1 MRPNTNN
8 RNLTIQNLLCL
19 ITICIIQVS
28 SVLANPIKTIAITQI
43 VEHESLIQAKQGV
56 IDALKEEK
64 FEVGKNIKIIYRNAQ
79 GSIASSVAIAKEFHA
94 KNPDV
99 VVPISTASLQTVY
112 NELKNS
118 NIPIVF
124 SSVTDPVAAGV
135 ISSVNEPKINVTGAV
150 DSPPLEQEIE
160 LIKQILPKIKTIGL
174 IYNSG
179 ESNSVKTIAAIK
191 EVLEKNNINSIES
204 SITTSSQIA
213 QGFQRLVDKVD
224 AVYIPSDNTVFAAM
238 PKLVKLSI
246 DHSVPVFSSDP
257 DSVKQGVLGCVGY
270 NQYEVGKAAG
280 KLVAEVLRGK
290 RIIKITKPR
299 QPEIYFNQSTAKSLK
314 IEIPKEVLGI
324 KTKITG

>member
-1 MRPNTNN
+1 MQPNTNK
-8 RNLTIQNLLCL
+8 RNIKIPSLLCL
-19 ITICIIQVS
+19 IVICITQIN
-28 SVLANPIKTIAITQI
+28 SVFANPIKTIAITQI
-43 VEHESLIQAKQGV
+43 VEHESLVQAKQGV

-64 FEVGKNIKIIYRNAQ
+64 FELGKNIKIIYRNAQ
-79 GSIASSVAIAKEFHA
+79 GSVANSVAIAKEFHA

-99 VVPISTASLQTVY
+99 VVPISTASLQTTY

-135 ISSVNEPKINVTGAV
+135 VSSLNEPKINITGAV
-150 DSPPLEQEIE
+150 DSPPLEKEVQ
-160 LIKQILPKIKTIGL
+160 LIKQILPKIRTIGL

-179 ESNSVKTIAAIK
+179 EANSVKTITALK
-191 EVLEKNNINSIES
+191 EVLEKNNIRSIES

-213 QGFQRLVDKVD
+213 QGFQRLIGKVD

-246 DHSVPVFSSDP
+246 DHTLPVFSSDP
-257 DSVKQGVLGCVGY
+257 DSVKQGILGCVGY

-280 KLVAEVLRGK
+280 KLVAEVLHGK
-290 RIIKITKPR
+290 RIIKITQPT
-299 QPEIYFNQSTAKSLK
+299 QPEIYFNKNTAKSLK

-324 KTKITG
+324 KIKITE